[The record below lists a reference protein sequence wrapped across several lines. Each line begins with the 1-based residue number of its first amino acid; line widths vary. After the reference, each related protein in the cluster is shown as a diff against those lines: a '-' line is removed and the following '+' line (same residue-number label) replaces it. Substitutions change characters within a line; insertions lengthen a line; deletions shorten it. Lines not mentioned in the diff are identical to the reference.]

1 VTEAPPEVVGSPH
14 MLLDFLVDRMLSGY
28 EQDDDVTVLA
38 IHVPPATKSD

>member
-1 VTEAPPEVVGSPH
+1 

-38 IHVPPATKSD
+38 IHVPLATKSD